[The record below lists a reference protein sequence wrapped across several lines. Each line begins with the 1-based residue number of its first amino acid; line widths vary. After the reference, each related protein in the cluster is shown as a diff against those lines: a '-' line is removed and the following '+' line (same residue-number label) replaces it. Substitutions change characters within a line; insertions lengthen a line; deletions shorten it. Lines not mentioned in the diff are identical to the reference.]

1 MLKVKELKESF
12 LRHKNF
18 FNNDKVEVILPSV
31 EILDDEIDG
40 EKILRNLER
49 AIRTSYQSFDK
60 VGPDSHYKLLKLIL
74 SLKHESTLE
83 HEKITFKVTTSR

>member
-1 MLKVKELKESF
+1 M
-12 LRHKNF
+12 
-18 FNNDKVEVILPSV
+18 
-31 EILDDEIDG
+31 
-40 EKILRNLER
+40 ER

-83 HEKITFKVTTSR
+83 HEKITYKVTTSR